1 MSFLFNFRKKKKIL
15 PDVAIFEVT
24 FRCPY
29 RCAFCYCP
37 WENAT
42 AGEYPRSELSTQELK
57 DALKMLKSC
66 GVGQVTF
73 SGGEPTSRSD
83 FREILLYTRREL
95 KLKVGIISNGYLIDE
110 DFLDFIRPMNIL
122 LSLSVQGIKTY
133 QQTTG
138 VDGIDHV
145 LELFRQAKARK
156 IRTCANI
163 TVSKTNLPELYE
175 NIAYPL
181 INGANYVLINR
192 FMPGGRGMSHQDLLL
207 NGEELNDLFD
217 TVIDNAATR
226 WLLISAGAIL
236 LFFVLFLLW
245 KYQPGLFGRNKKL
258 SPLDYEVSEDTIY
271 GIDFDREIGQ
281 AERRGD
287 YRQAVRMVYLQTLAA
302 LSESHKLDWQPQKTP
317 SEYIRE
323 VRSNSFTQMSNSFIR
338 VRYGNFEATR
348 ELLEQMRQWQR
359 QQTEGGGHE

>member
-1 MSFLFNFRKKKKIL
+1 MSFLFNFWKKKKIL
-15 PDVAIFEVT
+15 PDVAIFEIT

-29 RCAFCYCP
+29 RCPFCYCP
-37 WENAT
+37 WENAS
-42 AGEYPRSELSTQELK
+42 AGEYPRSELSTGELK

-110 DFLDFIRPMNIL
+110 DFLDFIRPLKIL
-122 LSLSVQGIKTY
+122 LSLSVPGIKTY

-138 VDGIDHV
+138 IDGANHT
-145 LELFRQAKARK
+145 LELFRQAKARR

-163 TVSKTNLPELYE
+163 TVSRTNLPELYE

-207 NGEELNDLFD
+207 NGEELNELFD
-217 TVIDNAATR
+217 TAEEVLARAGKKGYIGTELPYCAIKNPKIYRYLSIASTCSAAKHFCALDPNGYLKVCNHSPTTLCRWDEIPNVI
-226 WLLISAGAIL
+226 
-236 LFFVLFLLW
+236 
-245 KYQPGLFGRNKKL
+245 
-258 SPLDYEVSEDTIY
+258 
-271 GIDFDREIGQ
+271 
-281 AERRGD
+281 
-287 YRQAVRMVYLQTLAA
+287 
-302 LSESHKLDWQPQKTP
+302 PQHP
-317 SEYIRE
+317 Y
-323 VRSNSFTQMSNSFIR
+323 
-338 VRYGNFEATR
+338 
-348 ELLEQMRQWQR
+348 WQR
-359 QQTEGGGHE
+359 FIKSDYIPAICAGCKDLSHCHGGCREAAHVFGGDVASPDPLLQIEPYLKDRRK